1 MFKDARVRDRWALA
15 GLLAATAVLYV
26 WGLNASGWANSF
38 YSAAVQAGS
47 QSWKA
52 FFFGSS
58 DAANAITVDKTPASL
73 WPMELSARIFGLNS
87 WSILVPQALMGVATV
102 GVVYAAVRRRF
113 PAWAALLGGAVMA
126 VTPVAVLM
134 FRFNNPDALLVLLLT
149 VAGYCVVRAQEKAGT
164 RWLVLAGACIGF
176 AFLAKMLQ
184 AFVVLPGFALVYLI
198 TAPTTIGRRLWQ
210 LALAGGAMLVSAGWW
225 LVAVALVPAADRPYI
240 GGSQT
245 NSVLELALGYNGIGR
260 LNGGDYGGLGNL
272 NQEAGWLRM
281 FDTEAGGQISW
292 LLPAA
297 LVLLVAAIWLTRSA
311 PRTDPVRAQ
320 VGVWGSWLVVT
331 GLIFSLMQGIFHA
344 YYTVALAPAIAVLV
358 GSGAAL
364 LWERRE
370 NRVLALAAAVTAG
383 WAYVLLSRSSEW
395 NSWLGPV
402 VLVAGL
408 AAAVGLLVV
417 ERYQTGPAGVPSEGS
432 AGMPSEGL
440 AGASSAG
447 LVSAPSGGTAAVSAE
462 GPERVLSAGPAGES
476 SAGSAWV
483 LSAGSAGAPSAD
495 PAGVP
500 SERPAEVLS
509 RGPVGVPSE
518 VLSRGLEGASS
529 EGPGAVRSEGSGGVA
544 IAGRGWW
551 SRRLS
556 GIVAAV
562 AVVVCLAG
570 PAAYALDTAASA
582 HTGAIPTAGPSTG
595 GFGGP
600 GGFRGGGGG
609 PAAMG
614 PGGFGGGGQ
623 PGVAGRGGQQG
634 VTGQPGGTGGNARS
648 DGMGDG
654 GFARG
659 GRGGGMGGLLQSATP
674 SAELTALLKTNASA
688 YDWVAAAIGSN
699 NAAGYQL
706 AAGQPVM
713 AVGGFNGTDPA
724 PTLAQFKQYVAE
736 GKIHYFIGGG
746 MGGGMG
752 GMRGGAG
759 TGGTGGSSDATE
771 IAAWVQET
779 FTASTVGN
787 TTLYDLTAAK

>member
-1 MFKDARVRDRWALA
+1 MRVRDRWALA

-87 WSILVPQALMGVATV
+87 WSILVPQALMGAATV

-198 TAPTTIGRRLWQ
+198 TAPTTLGRRLWQ
-210 LALAGGAMLVSAGWW
+210 LLLAGGAMLVSAGWW

-240 GGSQT
+240 GGSET

-358 GSGAAL
+358 ASGVAL

-395 NSWLGPV
+395 NSWLGPI
-402 VLVAGL
+402 VLVVGL

-417 ERYQTGPAGVPSEGS
+417 GRYQEVETGPAGVSPEGS
-432 AGMPSEGL
+432 VGMPAEGA
-440 AGASSAG
+440 AGASSA
-447 LVSAPSGGTAAVSAE
+447 

-476 SAGSAWV
+476 SAGTAWV
-483 LSAGSAGAPSAD
+483 LSAGPAGAPSAE
-495 PAGVP
+495 PPGAS
-500 SERPAEVLS
+500 SERTAEVLS
-509 RGPVGVPSE
+509 RDSVGA
-518 VLSRGLEGASS
+518 RS
-529 EGPGAVRSEGSGGVA
+529 EGPGGVPF
-544 IAGRGWW
+544 AGRGWW
-551 SRRLS
+551 SQRLS

-600 GGFRGGGGG
+600 GGFRGGGG

-623 PGVAGRGGQQG
+623 PGVAGRGGQPG
-634 VTGQPGGTGGNARS
+634 VTGRAGQPGGTGGNARS
-648 DGMGDG
+648 DGAGAG

-659 GRGGGMGGLLQSATP
+659 GRGGGMGGLLQAATP
-674 SAELTALLKTNASA
+674 NAELIALLKSNASA
-688 YDWVAAAIGSN
+688 YSWVAAAVGSN

-706 AAGQPVM
+706 ATGQPVM

-746 MGGGMG
+746 MGG
-752 GMRGGAG
+752 MRAGAG
-759 TGGTGGSSDATE
+759 TAGTGGSSDATE

-779 FTASTVGN
+779 FTAGTVGN
-787 TTLYDLTAAK
+787 TTMYDLTATK

>member
-1 MFKDARVRDRWALA
+1 MFKDVRVRDRWALA

-102 GVVYAAVRRRF
+102 GMVYAAVRRRF

-198 TAPTTIGRRLWQ
+198 TAPTTLGRRLWQ
-210 LALAGGAMLVSAGWW
+210 LVLAGAAMLVSAGWW

-358 GSGAAL
+358 GSGVAL

-370 NRVLALAAAVTAG
+370 NRVLALTAAVTAG
-383 WAYVLLSRSSEW
+383 WAYVLLTRSSEW
-395 NSWLGPV
+395 NSWLGPI

-417 ERYQTGPAGVPSEGS
+417 GRDQEVETGPAGVPSEGL
-432 AGMPSEGL
+432 AGMPSEG
-440 AGASSAG
+440 SAG
-447 LVSAPSGGTAAVSAE
+447 GSSVELTGAPSAGTAAVSAE
-462 GPERVLSAGPAGES
+462 GPERVLSAGPVGEP
-476 SAGSAWV
+476 SAGTAWV
-483 LSAGSAGAPSAD
+483 LSAGPAGAPTS
-495 PAGVP
+495 GGS
-500 SERPAEVLS
+500 SEGPAEVLS
-509 RGPVGVPSE
+509 RGSVGT
-518 VLSRGLEGASS
+518 SS
-529 EGPGAVRSEGSGGVA
+529 EGPGGVRSG
-544 IAGRGWW
+544 GRGWW

-556 GIVAAV
+556 GIVAGM

-570 PAAYALDTAASA
+570 PAAYAVDTAASA

-600 GGFRGGGGG
+600 GGFRGGRG

-623 PGVAGRGGQQG
+623 PGAAGRGGQQG
-634 VTGQPGGTGGNARS
+634 VTGQPGGTGQPDGTGGNARS
-648 DGMGDG
+648 DGMGGG

-674 SAELTALLKTNASA
+674 SAELTALLKSNASA
-688 YDWVAAAIGSN
+688 YTWVAAAVGSN

-706 AAGQPVM
+706 ATGQPVM

-746 MGGGMG
+746 MGG
-752 GMRGGAG
+752 MRGG
-759 TGGTGGSSDATE
+759 TGTGGSGDANE

-787 TTLYDLTAAK
+787 ATIYDLTATK

>member
-1 MFKDARVRDRWALA
+1 MA

-126 VTPVAVLM
+126 LTPVAVLM

-198 TAPTTIGRRLWQ
+198 TAPTTMGRRLWQ
-210 LALAGGAMLVSAGWW
+210 LVLAGAAMLVSAGWW

-311 PRTDPVRAQ
+311 PRTDSVRAQ

-358 GSGAAL
+358 GSGVAL

-383 WAYVLLSRSSEW
+383 WAYVLLARSSEW
-395 NSWLGPV
+395 NSWLGPI

-417 ERYQTGPAGVPSEGS
+417 GRYQEVETGPAGVPSEGL
-432 AGMPSEGL
+432 AGAPTEGS

-447 LVSAPSGGTAAVSAE
+447 LTGSPSGGLTGALSAGTAAVSAE
-462 GPERVLSAGPAGES
+462 GPEKVLSAGAAGESSAGTAWVLSAGPAGEPTSGVS
-476 SAGSAWV
+476 SERSAEV
-483 LSAGSAGAPSAD
+483 LSRD
-495 PAGVP
+495 PVGVP
-500 SERPAEVLS
+500 SERPAEVLF
-509 RGPVGVPSE
+509 RGPVE
-518 VLSRGLEGASS
+518 ASS
-529 EGPGAVRSEGSGGVA
+529 EGPGAVRSEGHGGVA
-544 IAGRGWW
+544 FAGRGWW

-556 GIVAAV
+556 GIVAGV

-600 GGFRGGGGG
+600 GGFRGGG
-609 PAAMG
+609 PRAMG

-623 PGVAGRGGQQG
+623 PGGVGRGGQQG
-634 VTGQPGGTGGNARS
+634 AGQPGGTSGNARS
-648 DGMGDG
+648 DGMGTG

-659 GRGGGMGGLLQSATP
+659 GRGGGMGGLLQAATP
-674 SAELTALLKTNASA
+674 SAELTALLTSNASA
-688 YDWVAAAIGSN
+688 YTWVAAAVGSN

-706 AAGQPVM
+706 ATGQPVM

-724 PTLAQFKQYVAE
+724 PTLAQFKQYVAD
-736 GKIHYFIGGG
+736 GKIHYFI
-746 MGGGMG
+746 GGGMG

-759 TGGTGGSSDATE
+759 TGGTGGSSDANE
-771 IAAWVQET
+771 IAAWVQDT

-787 TTLYDLTAAK
+787 TTLYDLTATK

>member
-1 MFKDARVRDRWALA
+1 MA
-15 GLLAATAVLYV
+15 GLLAATAVLYI
-26 WGLNASGWANSF
+26 WGLNASGWANAF
-38 YSAAVQAGS
+38 YSAAVQAGT

-73 WPMELSARIFGLNS
+73 WPMELSARIFGLSS

-113 PAWAALLGGAVMA
+113 PAWAALIGGAVMA
-126 VTPVAVLM
+126 ITPVAVLM

-198 TAPTTIGRRLWQ
+198 TAPTTVGRRLWQ
-210 LALAGGAMLVSAGWW
+210 LVLAGVAMVVSAGWW

-272 NQEAGWLRM
+272 NQQAGWWRM

-297 LVLLVAAIWLTRSA
+297 LVLLVAVVWLTRSA

-320 VGVWGSWLVVT
+320 AAVWGSWLVIT

-344 YYTVALAPAIAVLV
+344 YYTVALAPAIAVLG
-358 GSGAAL
+358 GSGVAL
-364 LWERRE
+364 LWERRA
-370 NRVLALAAAVTAG
+370 NRALALAAAVTAG
-383 WAYVLLSRSSEW
+383 WGYVLLSRSSEW
-395 NSWLGPV
+395 NSWLGPI
-402 VLVAGL
+402 VLVGGL
-408 AAAVGLLVV
+408 AAAVGLLIVG
-417 ERYQTGPAGVPSEGS
+417 RQGEG
-432 AGMPSEGL
+432 
-440 AGASSAG
+440 
-447 LVSAPSGGTAAVSAE
+447 
-462 GPERVLSAGPAGES
+462 R
-476 SAGSAWV
+476 
-483 LSAGSAGAPSAD
+483 
-495 PAGVP
+495 
-500 SERPAEVLS
+500 
-509 RGPVGVPSE
+509 VGVPSGE
-518 VLSRGLEGASS
+518 
-529 EGPGAVRSEGSGGVA
+529 PGGVA
-544 IAGRGWW
+544 VAGLAGVSSEVSVGAPVAGGRSEELGSVAVAGLRGEPSEKSAGVPVAARGWW
-551 SRRLS
+551 SRRLP
-556 GIVAAV
+556 GIVAVV

-570 PAAYALDTAASA
+570 PAAYALDTATSA

-600 GGFRGGGGG
+600 GGFRRGGG

-614 PGGFGGGGQ
+614 PGGFGGFGGF
-623 PGVAGRGGQQG
+623 GG
-634 VTGQPGGTGGNARS
+634 GQPGGTGGTGRPGGTGGQPGGTGGTGA
-648 DGMGDG
+648 D

-659 GRGGGMGGLLQSATP
+659 GRGGGGMGGLLQSVTP
-674 SAELTALLKTNASA
+674 SAELTALLKSNATA
-688 YDWVAAAIGSN
+688 YSWVAATVGSN

-706 AAGQPVM
+706 ATGQPVM

-724 PTLAQFKQYVAE
+724 PTLTQFKQYVAE

-746 MGGGMG
+746 MGGGM
-752 GMRGGAG
+752 RGGAS
-759 TGGTGGSSDATE
+759 TGGSSDAAE

-779 FTASTVGN
+779 YTAATVGN
-787 TTLYDLTAAK
+787 ATIYDLTAAK

>member
-15 GLLAATAVLYV
+15 GLLAATAVLYI
-26 WGLNASGWANSF
+26 WGLNASGWANAF
-38 YSAAVQAGS
+38 YSAAVQAGT

-113 PAWAALLGGAVMA
+113 PAWAALIGGAVMA

-198 TAPTTIGRRLWQ
+198 TAPTTLGRRLWQ
-210 LALAGGAMLVSAGWW
+210 LVLAGVAMVVSAGWW

-272 NQEAGWLRM
+272 NQQAGWWRM

-297 LVLLVAAIWLTRSA
+297 LVLLAAVVWLTRAA

-320 VGVWGSWLVVT
+320 AVVWGSWLVVT

-358 GSGAAL
+358 GSGVAL
-364 LWERRE
+364 LWERRAH
-370 NRVLALAAAVTAG
+370 RALALAAAVTAG
-383 WAYVLLSRSSEW
+383 WGYVLLSRSSEW
-395 NSWLGPV
+395 NSWLGPI

-408 AAAVGLLVV
+408 AAAVGLLIVGRQEEGRAV
-417 ERYQTGPAGVPSEGS
+417 VPSEGS
-432 AGMPSEGL
+432 G
-440 AGASSAG
+440 
-447 LVSAPSGGTAAVSAE
+447 SAPVAE
-462 GPERVLSAGPAGES
+462 
-476 SAGSAWV
+476 
-483 LSAGSAGAPSAD
+483 
-495 PAGVP
+495 
-500 SERPAEVLS
+500 
-509 RGPVGVPSE
+509 PVGVPSVE
-518 VLSRGLEGASS
+518 SA
-529 EGPGAVRSEGSGGVA
+529 GVPLA
-544 IAGRGWW
+544 ARGWW
-551 SRRLS
+551 SRRAP
-556 GIVAAV
+556 GIVALV

-570 PAAYALDTAASA
+570 PTAYALDTATST

-600 GGFRGGGGG
+600 GGFRRGGGG

-614 PGGFGGGGQ
+614 PGGFGGFGG
-623 PGVAGRGGQQG
+623 
-634 VTGQPGGTGGNARS
+634 GQPGGTGGTGRPGGTGGQPGGTGGAGRPG
-648 DGMGDG
+648 GMGAD

-659 GRGGGMGGLLQSATP
+659 GRGGGGMGGLLQSATP
-674 SAELTALLKTNASA
+674 SAELTAFLKSNATA
-688 YDWVAAAIGSN
+688 YSWVAATVGSN

-706 AAGQPVM
+706 ATGQPVM

-724 PTLAQFKQYVAE
+724 PTLTQFKQYVAE

-746 MGGGMG
+746 MGGGM
-752 GMRGGAG
+752 RGGAS
-759 TGGTGGSSDATE
+759 TGGSSDAAE

-779 FTASTVGN
+779 YTAASVGN
-787 TTLYDLTAAK
+787 ATVYDLTVAK

>member
-15 GLLAATAVLYV
+15 GLLAATAVLYI
-26 WGLNASGWANSF
+26 WGLNASGWANAF
-38 YSAAVQAGS
+38 YSAAVQAGT

-102 GVVYAAVRRRF
+102 GVVYAAVHRRF
-113 PAWAALLGGAVMA
+113 PAWAALIGGAVMA

-149 VAGYCVVRAQEKAGT
+149 VAGYCVVRAQERAGT

-198 TAPTTIGRRLWQ
+198 TAPTTVGRRLWQ
-210 LALAGGAMLVSAGWW
+210 LVLAGVAVVVSAGWW

-272 NQEAGWLRM
+272 NQQAGWWRM

-297 LVLLVAAIWLTRSA
+297 LVLLAAVAWLTRSA

-320 VGVWGSWLVVT
+320 VAVWGSWLVVT

-358 GSGAAL
+358 GSGVAL
-364 LWERRE
+364 LWERRAH
-370 NRVLALAAAVTAG
+370 RALALAAAATAG
-383 WAYVLLSRSSEW
+383 WGYVLLSRSSEW

-417 ERYQTGPAGVPSEGS
+417 GRQEEERAGVP
-432 AGMPSEGL
+432 
-440 AGASSAG
+440 
-447 LVSAPSGGTAAVSAE
+447 
-462 GPERVLSAGPAGES
+462 AGEP
-476 SAGSAWV
+476 GSVPVAE
-483 LSAGSAGAPSAD
+483 PT
-495 PAGVP
+495 GVP
-500 SERPAEVLS
+500 FA
-509 RGPVGVPSE
+509 
-518 VLSRGLEGASS
+518 A
-529 EGPGAVRSEGSGGVA
+529 
-544 IAGRGWW
+544 RGWW
-551 SRRLS
+551 SRRVP
-556 GIVAAV
+556 GIVAVV

-570 PAAYALDTAASA
+570 PAAYALDTATSA

-600 GGFRGGGGG
+600 GGFRRGGGG

-614 PGGFGGGGQ
+614 PGGFGGFGGQ
-623 PGVAGRGGQQG
+623 PGGTGNRPGGTG
-634 VTGQPGGTGGNARS
+634 GTGWPGGTGGQPGGTGGTGA
-648 DGMGDG
+648 D

-659 GRGGGMGGLLQSATP
+659 GRGGGGMGGLLQSATP
-674 SAELTALLKTNASA
+674 SAELTALLKSNATA
-688 YDWVAAAIGSN
+688 YSWVAATVGSN

-706 AAGQPVM
+706 ATGRPVM

-724 PTLAQFKQYVAE
+724 PTLTQFKQYVAE

-746 MGGGMG
+746 MGGGM
-752 GMRGGAG
+752 RGGAS
-759 TGGTGGSSDATE
+759 TGGSSDAAE

-779 FTASTVGN
+779 YTAATVGN
-787 TTLYDLTAAK
+787 ATVYDLTATK